1 MLPEPGFV
9 TGAVC
14 CTIPGMSAQKRIL
27 VVDDSSTVR
36 HILSAALVAEGYHVT
51 EAGTGSAALEI
62 ARTQS
67 FDLIVSDLNMPGLN
81 GIELV
86 TELRKLPQYEATPIF
101 MLTTESNDD
110 ITAQGERAGVT
121 AWMTKPFKAGPFV
134 KGVQLYL
141 SAD

>member
-1 MLPEPGFV
+1 
-9 TGAVC
+9 
-14 CTIPGMSAQKRIL
+14 MSTKKRIL

-36 HILSAALVAEGYHVT
+36 HILGAALIAEGYEVS

-62 ARTQS
+62 AREQS

-86 TELRKLPQYEATPIF
+86 TALRKLPQYETTPIF
-101 MLTTESNDD
+101 MLTTESNGD

-121 AWMTKPFKAGPFV
+121 AWMTKPFRAEPFV
-134 KGVQLYL
+134 KGVRLYL
-141 SAD
+141 AADDAEA